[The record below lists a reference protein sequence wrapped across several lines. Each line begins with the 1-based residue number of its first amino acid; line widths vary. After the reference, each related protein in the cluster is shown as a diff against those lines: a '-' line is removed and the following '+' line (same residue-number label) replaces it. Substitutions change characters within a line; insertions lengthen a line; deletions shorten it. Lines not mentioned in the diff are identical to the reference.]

1 MRGRG
6 ETIYAFARSH
16 IYIQAA
22 TRSQGAPRDG
32 PHPICAHGRR
42 QGGRTF
48 SHCHRAR
55 ALLSPSRRRRLAW
68 HIGARGRGPSV
79 QRWAA
84 TSHHRAWCAVPTA
97 SNKQRR
103 RTKKVSCVCGLFH
116 SGLVVMRCTRA
127 LSGWPRRVRSGW
139 SPSVVMC
146 KQCWRVDNES
156 ITTRARSTQVR
167 QIDVWV
173 TTEDPRGPRQV
184 RLWWSRAGAPRR
196 DVALALLSLSL
207 SKHTGK
213 TRAAQ
218 RCSRW

>member
-1 MRGRG
+1 MLLHAR
-6 ETIYAFARSH
+6 IYTSKQQPDLKVLPAMARTPSVLM
-16 IYIQAA
+16 
-22 TRSQGAPRDG
+22 GADKEVAPS
-32 PHPICAHGRR
+32 PTAIA
-42 QGGRTF
+42 
-48 SHCHRAR
+48 RAR
-55 ALLSPSRRRRLAW
+55 ALLSPSRRRRQAW
-68 HIGARGRGPSV
+68 HTGARGRGPSV

-97 SNKQRR
+97 SNEQRR

-127 LSGWPRRVRSGW
+127 LSGWPRRVRSGG

-184 RLWWSRAGAPRR
+184 RLWWSRAGAPR
-196 DVALALLSLSL
+196 
-207 SKHTGK
+207 
-213 TRAAQ
+213 
-218 RCSRW
+218 